1 MILTIQKGQN
11 NHILRQKASK
21 VNQITAK
28 IKQLVLDMIE
38 TVQADDNSIGLAAPQ
53 VGQSLRIIVIKLDKQ
68 PLALINPVIKKA
80 SRRQTILEEGC
91 LSLPKVIIPVKRPR
105 KVTIEALN
113 IEGQLIKIKTKDFL
127 AHVIQHEIDHLDGIL
142 IIDKINE

>member
-1 MILTIQKGQN
+1 MILPIQKGQN
-11 NHILRQKASK
+11 NHILRQKARQ

-28 IKQLVLDMIE
+28 IKQLTLDMID
-38 TVQADDNSIGLAAPQ
+38 TVQADDNAIGIAAPQ
-53 VGQSLRIIVIKLDKQ
+53 VGQSLRIIVVKLDNQ
-68 PLALINPVIKKA
+68 ILVLINPVIKKT
-80 SRRQTILEEGC
+80 SFRQTTIEEGC
-91 LSLPKVIIPVKRPR
+91 LSLPGVSVPVKRPN

-113 IEGQLIKIKTKDFL
+113 IEGQLIKIKAKDFL

>member
-1 MILTIQKGQN
+1 MILPIQKGQN
-11 NHILRQKASK
+11 NHILRQKARQ

-28 IKQLVLDMIE
+28 IKQLTLDMID
-38 TVQADDNSIGLAAPQ
+38 TVQADDNAIGIAAPQ
-53 VGQSLRIIVIKLDKQ
+53 VGQSLRIIVVKLDNQ
-68 PLALINPVIKKA
+68 ILVLINPVIKKT
-80 SRRQTILEEGC
+80 SFRQTTIEEGC
-91 LSLPKVIIPVKRPR
+91 LSLPGVSVPVKRPH

-113 IEGQLIKIKTKDFL
+113 IEGQLIKIKAKDFL

>member
-21 VNQITAK
+21 VNQITAE
-28 IKQLVLDMIE
+28 IKQLILDMVE
-38 TVQADDNSIGLAAPQ
+38 TIQDDDNAIGLAAPQ
-53 VGQSLRIIVIKLDKQ
+53 INQSLRIIVVKLDKQ
-68 PLALINPVIKKA
+68 LIALINPVIKKA
-80 SRRQTILEEGC
+80 SRRQTVLEQGC
-91 LSLPKVIIPVKRPR
+91 LSLPGINVLVKRPR
-105 KVTIEALN
+105 KVTVEALN
-113 IEGQLIKIKTKDFL
+113 TEGQQVRIKAKDFL

>member
-28 IKQLVLDMIE
+28 IKQLTLDMIE
-38 TVQADDNSIGLAAPQ
+38 TIQDDDNAIGLAAPQ
-53 VGQSLRIIVIKLDKQ
+53 INQSLRIIVVKLDKQ
-68 PLALINPVIKKA
+68 LIALINPVIKKA
-80 SRRQTILEEGC
+80 SRRQTVLEQGC
-91 LSLPKVIIPVKRPR
+91 LSLPGINVLVKRPR
-105 KVTIEALN
+105 KVTVEALN
-113 IEGQLIKIKTKDFL
+113 TEGQQVRIKAKDFL

>member
-21 VNQITAK
+21 VNQITAE
-28 IKQLVLDMIE
+28 IKQLILDMIE
-38 TVQADDNSIGLAAPQ
+38 TVQADNNAIGLAAPQ
-53 VGQSLRIIVIKLDKQ
+53 VDQSLRIIIVRLDKQ
-68 PLALINPVIKKA
+68 PLALINPVIRKA

-91 LSLPKVIIPVKRPR
+91 LSLPEITIPIKRAY
-105 KVTIEALN
+105 KITVEALN
-113 IEGQLIKIKTKDFL
+113 IKEELIKIKAKDFL
-127 AHVIQHEIDHLDGIL
+127 ARVIQHEIDHLDGIL